1 MIDRDCFAI
10 SVSRITQTT
19 LQTAAAKAN
28 TRIDTFCGLIEMI
41 FKASFFIAVFLK
53 RLFRAPTTIVVANY
67 THLLSMVKFDLTP
80 QIDK

>member
-1 MIDRDCFAI
+1 
-10 SVSRITQTT
+10 
-19 LQTAAAKAN
+19 
-28 TRIDTFCGLIEMI
+28 MI